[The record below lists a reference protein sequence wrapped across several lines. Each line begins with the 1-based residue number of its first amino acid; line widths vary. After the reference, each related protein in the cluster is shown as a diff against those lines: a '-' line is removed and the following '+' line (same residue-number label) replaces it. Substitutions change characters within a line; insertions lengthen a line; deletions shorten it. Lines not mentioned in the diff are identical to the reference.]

1 MIHVVKHS
9 LGVGKKDQKGA
20 KENMMAHADLWGPLA
35 SILNDPA
42 ITTTLTDLIV
52 GPRGTIWVDCAHD
65 PGLHRLPHTP
75 LCEEDCR
82 SLAVRLIRSTG
93 GRLDDAHPWADATL
107 PLNPTT
113 RMRVHAVLAPLATT
127 GTTISLRALRTST
140 HTLPSLVTSGFL
152 TSRQCAEL
160 VRDLEARHS
169 ILISGATGVGKTTL
183 LGALATSLPAQE
195 RLICI
200 EDTAELNPV
209 SYTHLT
215 LPTTPYV

>member
-1 MIHVVKHS
+1 
-9 LGVGKKDQKGA
+9 
-20 KENMMAHADLWGPLA
+20 MMAHADLWGPLA

-152 TSRQCAEL
+152 TSR
-160 VRDLEARHS
+160 
-169 ILISGATGVGKTTL
+169 
-183 LGALATSLPAQE
+183 
-195 RLICI
+195 
-200 EDTAELNPV
+200 PV